1 MSHTGW
7 GCAPSGVQAVLSLER
22 PPLINSQTK
31 HMFPSRPP
39 SHLPLGNERT
49 SAQFL
54 AGGTDKRPS
63 APEAPAWIN
72 TAGLCLPRVDQPGQ
86 AGSAEALGLRP
97 QAPGSLSTP
106 TWPGWLPPGATAS
119 LENGRKR
126 HTGKESSL
134 QDSAHLP
141 GHFLESLPAGPRV
154 TAPSHPPS
162 PHSRPHQAICH
173 PGPPWQAPQPCDSA
187 PSPEAALWVATPE
200 PWWGGR

>member
-54 AGGTDKRPS
+54 AGGTDRRPS

-86 AGSAEALGLRP
+86 ASSAEALGLRP
-97 QAPGSLSTP
+97 QAPGVTFHPYLARLAAPRSNSIPGKWEEKTHRKGKLIAGLSPPPGSLPRIPPCWAQGHCPLPSALPSLTP
-106 TWPGWLPPGATAS
+106 TSSHLPPWPPLAGTTA
-119 LENGRKR
+119 L
-126 HTGKESSL
+126 
-134 QDSAHLP
+134 
-141 GHFLESLPAGPRV
+141 
-154 TAPSHPPS
+154 
-162 PHSRPHQAICH
+162 
-173 PGPPWQAPQPCDSA
+173 
-187 PSPEAALWVATPE
+187 
-200 PWWGGR
+200 